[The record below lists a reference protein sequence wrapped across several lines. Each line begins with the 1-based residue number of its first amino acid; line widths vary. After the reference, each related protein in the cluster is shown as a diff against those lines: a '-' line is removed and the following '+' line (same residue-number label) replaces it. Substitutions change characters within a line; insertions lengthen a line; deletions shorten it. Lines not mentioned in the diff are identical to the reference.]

1 MSSSNGSK
9 KSEYEVGYG
18 KPPKHAQWQ
27 PGQSGNPTGK
37 KKKDESLLEK
47 VKKLGGEEIVV
58 HKGGQK
64 QVISNLDAVAH
75 ALLAKAQSGH
85 IPAIKILID
94 LNGEEAVMAAS
105 AMGYDITPAD
115 LAVLE
120 IEADWQVLLEK
131 AKLDAAA
138 AVDEAEEGSIEDDE
152 PDTAG

>member
-1 MSSSNGSK
+1 MSTENDPDAP
-9 KSEYEVGYG
+9 YDVGYK
-18 KPPKHAQWQ
+18 KPPKHTQWSK
-27 PGQSGNPTGK
+27 GQSGNPSGK
-37 KKKDESLLEK
+37 KKKDESLVDK
-47 VKKLGGEEIVV
+47 VNKLGGEEIVV

-94 LNGEEAVMAAS
+94 LGGADAVAAAS

-120 IEADWQVLLEK
+120 MEADWQALLEK
-131 AKLDAAA
+131 AKRDAAPA
-138 AVDEAEEGSIEDDE
+138 EHEAEEGSIEDDE
-152 PDTAG
+152 PDTTG